1 MDLVKTF
8 QISAAGLRAQS
19 TRLRVIAENLANA
32 GTTPQVPGGTPYR
45 RKVVTFAN
53 VLDRDLGIRKVEVA
67 GVRTDSSPFGKRY
80 DPGHPA
86 ADVDGYVQLP
96 NVNGLVE
103 MTDMRDALRSYE
115 ANLSVIE
122 ASRSIVQQTIALLER

>member
-32 GTTPQVPGGTPYR
+32 GTTPQAPGGTPYR

-86 ADVDGYVQLP
+86 ADGDGYVQLP